1 MENTTN
7 LRNRAW
13 LLIIITLMTT
23 TASLSGCHPRQ
34 SSDNE
39 VEIISK
45 ELLKVPGQNPNIN
58 IYKIFY
64 YSDNIKVEAL
74 LTVPK
79 ARGKYPLMVMLHGG
93 YTTEHKEITHEKFG
107 ITPNKIIYKSDEV
120 IGLYPQYRGYLESDG
135 HVQGIAENTV
145 DTQNAIKVAMSIGN
159 VKPNSVYLFGIS
171 MGGGVALRT
180 ASERQDVKAVVG
192 LSPFVGWDVN
202 IRWMFEHP
210 DAEVVNGSRR
220 YAEYVKFGI
229 INVNPELEGDYSI
242 LDRIPDIHA
251 PVLLLQGTGD
261 DSVQWEAVQDFANE
275 MEEAGKTVKLVLY
288 PNGSHALED
297 RYQSERSQEIMQWF
311 QKYGV
316 PKSFEVK

>member
-1 MENTTN
+1 MKHKIE

-13 LLIIITLMTT
+13 LVIIITVMI
-23 TASLSGCHPRQ
+23 TATSLSGCNPRQ
-34 SSDNE
+34 TPDNE

-45 ELLKVPGQNPNIN
+45 ELLQVPAQNPNIN

-64 YSDNIKVEAL
+64 YSDNIKVGAL

-79 ARGKYPLMVMLHGG
+79 APGKYPLMVMLHGG
-93 YTTEHKEITHEKFG
+93 YTTEHTEITHENSGF
-107 ITPNKIIYKSDEV
+107 TPNRIIYKSDEV
-120 IGLYPQYRGYLESDG
+120 IGLYPQYRGYLDSDG

-145 DTQNAIKVAMSIGN
+145 DTQNAIKAAMSMGN
-159 VKPNSVYLFGIS
+159 VKPDSVYLFGIS

-192 LSPFVGWDVN
+192 LSPFVGWDVY
-202 IRWMFEHP
+202 IRWMLKHP
-210 DAEVVNGSRR
+210 DAEAVGETRR

-229 INVNPELEGDYSI
+229 INVKPELEGDYSI
-242 LDRIPDIHA
+242 LDRIPDINA

-261 DSVQWEAVQDFANE
+261 DSVQWETVQDFADE
-275 MEEAGKTVKLVLY
+275 LEKAGKTVKFVLY

-316 PKSFEVK
+316 PKSFVLE